1 MNKKRDLRFVILF
14 VVIVSCC
21 LIYLFQSSYAKY
33 RRGVSGRVS
42 SEIASW
48 NIKVNG
54 EDIMDKKELT
64 TTIEPTFLES
74 ENSNEGVI
82 APGVEGYYLVTIDAS
97 EVDVNFLCTIYST
110 VAETSSISDLKTL
123 SYEINPTDDSSNKL
137 EYSPDT
143 GIVVEIPKNTSEYVF
158 KIYLTWDDDTGTMD
172 NQADTE
178 VGINDQSTALMKVTL
193 QFSQLNE

>member
-123 SYEINPTDDSSNKL
+123 SYEINPTDDTSNKL
-137 EYSPDT
+137 EYYPDT

-172 NQADTE
+172 NQADTS
-178 VGINDQSTALMKVTL
+178 VALDDTSQALMTVDL
-193 QFSQLNE
+193 QFSQLNN

>member
-110 VAETSSISDLKTL
+110 AAETSSISDLKTL
-123 SYEINPTDDSSNKL
+123 SYEINPTDNTSNKL

-172 NQADTE
+172 NQADTS
-178 VGINDQSTALMKVTL
+178 VALDDTSQALMTVDL
-193 QFSQLNE
+193 QFSQLNN

>member
-64 TTIEPTFLES
+64 TTIEPTFLET

-123 SYEINPTDDSSNKL
+123 SYEINPTDDTSNKL

-172 NQADTE
+172 NQADTS
-178 VGINDQSTALMKVTL
+178 VALDDTSQALMTVDL
-193 QFSQLNE
+193 QFSQLNN

>member
-64 TTIEPTFLES
+64 TTIEPTFLET

-110 VAETSSISDLKTL
+110 VAKTSSISDLKTL
-123 SYEINPTDDSSNKL
+123 SYEINPTDDTSNKL
-137 EYSPDT
+137 EYSPDI

-172 NQADTE
+172 NQADTS
-178 VGINDQSTALMKVTL
+178 VALDDTSQALMTVDL
-193 QFSQLNE
+193 QFSQLNN

>member
-64 TTIEPTFLES
+64 TTIEPTFLET

-123 SYEINPTDDSSNKL
+123 SYEINPTDDTSNKL

-172 NQADTE
+172 NQADTS
-178 VGINDQSTALMKVTL
+178 VALDDTSQALMAVDL
-193 QFSQLNE
+193 QFSQLNN

>member
-64 TTIEPTFLES
+64 TTIEPTFLET

-110 VAETSSISDLKTL
+110 VAKTSSISDLKTL
-123 SYEINPTDDSSNKL
+123 SYEINPTDDTSNKL

-172 NQADTE
+172 NQADTS
-178 VGINDQSTALMKVTL
+178 VALDDTSQALMTVDL
-193 QFSQLNE
+193 QFSQLNN

>member
-123 SYEINPTDDSSNKL
+123 SYEINPTDDTSNKL

-172 NQADTE
+172 NQADTS
-178 VGINDQSTALMKVTL
+178 VALDDTSQALMTVDL
-193 QFSQLNE
+193 QFTQLNN

>member
-110 VAETSSISDLKTL
+110 AAETSSISDLKTF
-123 SYEINPTDDSSNKL
+123 SYEINPTDDTSNKL

-172 NQADTE
+172 NQADTS
-178 VGINDQSTALMKVTL
+178 VALDDTSQALMTVDL
-193 QFSQLNE
+193 QFSQLNN

>member
-54 EDIMDKKELT
+54 EDIMDKRELT

-110 VAETSSISDLKTL
+110 AAETSSISDLKTL

-172 NQADTE
+172 NQADTS
-178 VGINDQSTALMKVTL
+178 VALDDTSQALMTVDL
-193 QFSQLNE
+193 QFSQLNN

>member
-172 NQADTE
+172 NQADTS
-178 VGINDQSTALMKVTL
+178 VALDDTSQALMTVDL
-193 QFSQLNE
+193 QFSQLNN

>member
-123 SYEINPTDDSSNKL
+123 SYEINPTDDTSNKL

-158 KIYLTWDDDTGTMD
+158 PIYLPWDDDTGTMD
-172 NQADTE
+172 NQADTS
-178 VGINDQSTALMKVTL
+178 VALDDTSQALMTVDL
-193 QFSQLNE
+193 QFSQLNN

>member
-97 EVDVNFLCTIYST
+97 EVDVNFLCTIYSAA
-110 VAETSSISDLKTL
+110 AETSSISDLKTL

-172 NQADTE
+172 NQADTS
-178 VGINDQSTALMKVTL
+178 VALDDTSQALMTVDL
-193 QFSQLNE
+193 QFSQLNN

>member
-123 SYEINPTDDSSNKL
+123 SYEINPTDNTSNKL

-172 NQADTE
+172 NQADTS
-178 VGINDQSTALMKVTL
+178 VALDDTSQALMTVDL
-193 QFSQLNE
+193 QFSQLNN

>member
-14 VVIVSCC
+14 IVIVSCC

-64 TTIEPTFLES
+64 TTIEPTFLET

-123 SYEINPTDDSSNKL
+123 SYEINPTDDTSNKL

-172 NQADTE
+172 NQADTS
-178 VGINDQSTALMKVTL
+178 VALDDTSQALMTVDL
-193 QFSQLNE
+193 QFSQLNN

>member
-64 TTIEPTFLES
+64 TTIEPTFLET

-123 SYEINPTDDSSNKL
+123 SYEINPTDNTSNKL

-172 NQADTE
+172 NQADTS
-178 VGINDQSTALMKVTL
+178 VALDDTSQALMTVDL
-193 QFSQLNE
+193 QFSQLNN

>member
-74 ENSNEGVI
+74 ENSNAGVI

-123 SYEINPTDDSSNKL
+123 SYEINPTDDTSNKL

-172 NQADTE
+172 NQADTS
-178 VGINDQSTALMKVTL
+178 VALDDTSQALMTVDL
-193 QFSQLNE
+193 QFSQLNN